1 MKRLPSS
8 AAIAIAATSLL
19 TATATQANI
28 TNINASSN
36 PVLYWNTFVLT
47 LPGSPPAQSRAA
59 AMINIAMHDA
69 ANAALGSPD
78 KTYLTGVSSSIGDPN
93 VAVAQAAHDML
104 VSLNSG
110 NAAAVQSYDNA
121 LTTYLAS
128 IPNTVAKTNAI
139 ATGAAYASQMLAV
152 RSSDGSATAGFPA
165 TPYTP
170 GSNPG
175 DWNPTPP
182 PPGGSPNPAL
192 PGWGQVT
199 EFLIGNSDN
208 FVPGAPP
215 ALNSAAYT
223 AAYNEVKLIG
233 AAGAPLNVRSLDQT
247 NAANWWNAAT
257 GTTWLQFGLDVAEAK
272 NLSTLDNSAL
282 FATLTSALADAFIV
296 GFDTKYTY
304 NFWRPITAIR
314 AGDTDGN
321 PLTAGDTTWNSLFPA
336 PEHPSYLSTHSIASG
351 AASTVLAAWFGNEP
365 FGGNQFC
372 ETLINTNRCY
382 TSFSGMAE
390 EGSMSRVWGGIH
402 FSFDTTAGLAAG
414 RSVGSFIVSQNA
426 FGAVPEPSTWTMLLV
441 GFAAIGLRQR
451 RRRRQG
457 ALAQVA

>member
-1 MKRLPSS
+1 MKKLLFSFAVAGLIAGSPAS
-8 AAIAIAATSLL
+8 ANFN
-19 TATATQANI
+19 NI
-28 TNINASSN
+28 TASSN
-36 PVLYWNTFVLT
+36 PILYWNTFVLG
-47 LPGSPPAQSRAA
+47 LPGSPPQQSRLA
-59 AMINIAMHDA
+59 AMVNIAMHDA
-69 ANAALGSPD
+69 ANASLGSPD

-104 VSLNSG
+104 VSLNST
-110 NAAAVQSYDNA
+110 NLAAVASYDNA
-121 LTTYLAS
+121 LTSYLAS
-128 IPNTVAKTNAI
+128 IPNTTAKTNAI
-139 ATGAAYASQMLAV
+139 ATGSAYATQMLSI
-152 RSSDGSATAGFPA
+152 RSSDGSATAAFPA
-165 TPYTP
+165 TPYTA

-182 PPGGSPNPAL
+182 GSLANPAL

-215 ALNSAAYT
+215 ALNSAAY
-223 AAYNEVKLIG
+223 ADAYNQVKLIG

-321 PLTAGDTTWNSLFPA
+321 SGTIGDAAWNSLFPA

-351 AASTVLAAWFGNEP
+351 SASTVLAAWFGNEP

-372 ETLINTNRCY
+372 ETLININRCY

-402 FSFDTTAGLAAG
+402 FSFDTAAGLAAG
-414 RSVGSFIVSQNA
+414 RSVGAFAVAQNA
-426 FGAVPEPSTWTMLLV
+426 FGAVPEPSTWALLLL
-441 GFAAIGLRQR
+441 GFTLIGFQVR
-451 RRRRQG
+451 RRNTG
-457 ALAQVA
+457 TGLAQLA

>member
-1 MKRLPSS
+1 MKRLLSS
-8 AAIAIAATSLL
+8 AAIAIAVTGMLS
-19 TATATQANI
+19 ATATQANI

-36 PVLYWNTFVLT
+36 PVLYWNTFVLG

-104 VSLNSG
+104 VELNKTDP
-110 NAAAVQSYDNA
+110 AAVQSYNNA
-121 LTTYLAS
+121 LTNYLAS
-128 IPNTVAKTNAI
+128 IPNTDAKTNAI
-139 ATGAAYASQMLAV
+139 ATGAAYAAQMLSV
-152 RSSDGSATAGFPA
+152 RSNDGSVAAATAS
-165 TPYTP
+165 YTP
-170 GSNPG
+170 GSGPG
-175 DWNPTPP
+175 VWNPTPP
-182 PPGGSPNPAL
+182 GSSAKAAL
-192 PGWGQVT
+192 PGWGEVT

-223 AAYNEVKLIG
+223 DAYNEVKLIG

-321 PLTAGDTTWNSLFPA
+321 PLTAGDSAWNSLFPA

-351 AASTVLAAWFGNEP
+351 AASTVLAAWFGNQP

-402 FSFDTTAGLAAG
+402 FSFDTAAGLAAG

-451 RRRRQG
+451 RRRWQD
-457 ALAQVA
+457 AIAQVA